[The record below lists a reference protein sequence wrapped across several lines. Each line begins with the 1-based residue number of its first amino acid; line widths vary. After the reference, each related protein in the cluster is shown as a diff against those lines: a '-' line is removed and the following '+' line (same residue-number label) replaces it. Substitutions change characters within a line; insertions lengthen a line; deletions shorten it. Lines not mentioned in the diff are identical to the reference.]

1 MIQARRSRFPKSLE
15 REDEVHKR
23 SAGGR
28 SLPSALMMSET
39 SKDICYGHDFST
51 RIEQSPC
58 RPLLPALM
66 KTQELP
72 RFLREKARLK
82 PRKSRAKAAPRFAG
96 DTGTPEIKKR
106 LQVAIENRGYSSTG
120 HPTIVGAR
128 VEAQFPHDRYK
139 IRNQLDP
146 ANEWRNLMLWPDRAD
161 TDGLPCLRPR
171 PAHVH
176 QLRAARVLRQD
187 AMGR

>member
-1 MIQARRSRFPKSLE
+1 
-15 REDEVHKR
+15 
-23 SAGGR
+23 
-28 SLPSALMMSET
+28 
-39 SKDICYGHDFST
+39 
-51 RIEQSPC
+51 
-58 RPLLPALM
+58 M

-146 ANEWRNLMLWPDRAD
+146 ANEWRNLMLWPGAERIR
-161 TDGLPCLRPR
+161 TDFHASGLGPRMCTSFEPRVSSGNTQWEGETQLEALKHYKKAMNAVGASLRPVLFCVIIAGES
-171 PAHVH
+171 PGDW
-176 QLRAARVLRQD
+176 AARNGMIPQAGIAVLRLGLAELAQ
-187 AMGR
+187 